1 MSAGVKLGGFGLVLA
16 ASLGVGLAAG
26 AVAGPIDTDDH
37 PPAVSSTPSSV
48 VDEEEHGHGG

>member
-16 ASLGVGLAAG
+16 ASLGVGLVAG